1 MPQVY
6 ASTSSREVP
15 AYTARGGTR
24 PSSLHPGRPTGQAW
38 GVSAARDVSRGDN
51 QNVAMSAFV
60 DQGVHVC
67 NTIQFPVEDRTKLTF
82 IVYSHAIYM
91 QNILFQENVI
101 PCHTLLFMLAEH
113 FLLHRSKLLDA
124 TPHGLVDT

>member
-82 IVYSHAIYM
+82 IVYSMPYICKTYY
-91 QNILFQENVI
+91 FRK
-101 PCHTLLFMLAEH
+101 MLYPATH
-113 FLLHRSKLLDA
+113 YYSCSQSISYYTGVNYW
-124 TPHGLVDT
+124 TPHHTAL